1 MVDEKAYNANL
12 LSYGCKSTDV
22 DTLNNNDLT
31 TKFIEWKEGDIFVW
45 NLVAFMCVAFWVDGW
60 EFKRNTP

>member
-1 MVDEKAYNANL
+1 MLMVDEKAYNANL

-31 TKFIEWKEGDIFVW
+31 TKFIE
-45 NLVAFMCVAFWVDGW
+45 
-60 EFKRNTP
+60 